1 VPPSAS
7 AATVPLADI
16 DTPAATQPS
25 AGLAPSSVLIEDVRP
40 RVDCGRYPV
49 KREVGD
55 VLEVSA
61 DIFKDGHDKLAAVV
75 RYGRRHDAADDW
87 REAEMRFVDNDR
99 WAASFPL
106 TENTRY
112 RYQVVAFPD
121 KFATWRDG
129 LEKKHAAG
137 QDVALE
143 LQEGRVLLAEALS
156 RAAGADRET
165 LAAAIGVVDAGGSR
179 AAAMGVVE
187 AHRSRLA
194 AVGGVVGDASPTAQ
208 VQHLLD
214 EELAAAMRRAR
225 SRAGAAASPVYEV
238 TVDRVKAR
246 FAAWYSFFP
255 RSAGTEPGRS
265 ATFAEAAER
274 LPAIAAMGFDTAYLL
289 PIHPIGSTF
298 RKGPNNTLGGGPDDP
313 GVPYAIGS
321 DDGGHDAIDPA
332 LGTLADFRAFRE
344 RAESLGIEVALDLA
358 IQASPDHPWVSEHPE
373 WFTVRPDGSIQY
385 AENPPKKY
393 QDIYP
398 INFDSTDWR
407 GLWDELLRVVLFWVE
422 QGVKVFRVDNPHTKP
437 TVFWEWLIGE
447 VQQTHPEVI
456 FLSEAFTRPK
466 VMKTLAKAGFAQSY
480 TYFTWRNFKREIRE
494 YFEELTQSE
503 AVEYMRGNLFS
514 NTHDILPIILQEG
527 GRPAFRMRLALATT
541 LSSVYGI
548 YSGFEL
554 CENTPVPGKEEYL
567 HSEKY
572 EFKVWDWERPGNIIE
587 DVTKLNRIRR
597 EHPALQEYDNL
608 RFYDSDDDNLL
619 SYGKATAD
627 RSDFVLVVVNL
638 DPFAPREGH
647 IHLPIDQWGIGWD
660 EPYRIRDLTFDET
673 HLWTG
678 GRIWLRLDPQ
688 ESPYRIYSIE
698 RWRPV
703 QFAEPCG

>member
-1 VPPSAS
+1 MRN
-7 AATVPLADI
+7 AAVSTVP
-16 DTPAATQPS
+16 AASP
-25 AGLAPSSVLIEDVRP
+25 GLRGPFPNGREGAEPPSSVLIEDVRP

-61 DIFKDGHDKLAAVV
+61 DIFKESHDKLAAVV
-75 RYGRRHDAADDW
+75 RYQRWHDDPDDW

-99 WAASFPL
+99 WAGEFLLAD
-106 TENTRY
+106 NCRY

-121 KFATWRDG
+121 RFTAWREG

-137 QDVALE
+137 QDVSLE
-143 LQEGRVLLAEALS
+143 LLEGRILLAEALS
-156 RAAGADRET
+156 RAEGDDPGV
-165 LAAAIGVVDAGGSR
+165 LNAAIAAIDDGGPQN
-179 AAAMGVVE
+179 AIVHQALADDLVE
-187 AHRSRLA
+187 
-194 AVGGVVGDASPTAQ
+194 V
-208 VQHLLD
+208 
-214 EELAAAMRRAR
+214 MRRSR

-238 TVDRVKAR
+238 TVDRVRAR

-255 RSAGTEPGRS
+255 RSAGTVPGRG

-289 PIHPIGSTF
+289 PIHPIGTTF
-298 RKGPNNTLGGGPDDP
+298 RKGRNNTLDAGPDDP

-321 DDGGHDAIDPA
+321 EHGGHDAIDPA
-332 LGTLADFRAFRE
+332 LGTLEDFRAFRE
-344 RAESLGIEVALDLA
+344 RAEELGMEVALDLA
-358 IQASPDHPWVSEHPE
+358 IQASPDHPWVKEHPE

-398 INFDSTDWR
+398 INFDSTDWQ
-407 GLWDELLRVVLFWVE
+407 GLWAELLRVVEFWIE

-447 VQQTHPEVI
+447 VQKTHPDVI

-503 AVEYMRGNLFS
+503 AAEYMRGNLFP

-527 GRPAFRMRLALATT
+527 GRPAFRMRLCLAAT

-567 HSEKY
+567 NSEKY
-572 EFKVWDWERPGNIIE
+572 EHKVWDWDRAGNIIE
-587 DVTKLNRIRR
+587 DVVRINRLRR

-608 RFYDSDDDNLL
+608 RFYDTDDDNLL
-619 SYGKATAD
+619 CYGKATPD

-638 DPFAPREGH
+638 DPFAPHEGH
-647 IHLPIDQWGIGWD
+647 IHLPVDEWGIGWHD
-660 EPYRIRDLTFDET
+660 PYRIRDLTFDET

-698 RWRPV
+698 PWRFV
-703 QFAEPCG
+703 EFAEPCG